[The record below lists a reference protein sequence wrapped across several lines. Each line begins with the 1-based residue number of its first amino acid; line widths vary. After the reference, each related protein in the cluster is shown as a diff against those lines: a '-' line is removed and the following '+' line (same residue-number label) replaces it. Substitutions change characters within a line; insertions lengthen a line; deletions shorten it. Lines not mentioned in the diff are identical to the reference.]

1 MNESMNAALYALA
14 WVALGVA
21 LAWLNL
27 KSNTTWLKSSSLF
40 GCLGAFAA
48 AALTLLGVMEVP
60 R

>member
-1 MNESMNAALYALA
+1 MSAALYALV
-14 WVALGVA
+14 WIALGVA

-27 KSNTTWLKSSSLF
+27 RSGAAWLKFSSLF

>member
-1 MNESMNAALYALA
+1 MNAALYALV
-14 WVALGVA
+14 WIALGVA

-48 AALTLLGVMEVP
+48 AALTLLGVMEMP